1 MRRTGRKKQDM
12 AEEIILSVKPRE
24 IVGKQVRALRRA
36 GWIPLS
42 VYGAHTTAKNL
53 QAEERPLRTVLHKA
67 GHNRLIR
74 LDNGDGKPHLVIAR
88 EIQREPISGNL
99 WHVDFQE
106 ISLTEKMQVEVPIV
120 LHGTSPIVKSGNG
133 LLLRGLEKIAVR
145 VLAADLIPEIQL
157 DISGLQNIGDSIH
170 VSNLELGDKVEILT
184 SLDELLAKI
193 IPVKEEVV
201 ETEAPVATAEVEVVS
216 KGKKE
221 EDEAEAKK

>member
-1 MRRTGRKKQDM
+1 M
-12 AEEIILSVKPRE
+12 AEEIVLTIKPRNV
-24 IVGKQVRALRRA
+24 IGKQVRALRRA

-42 VYGAHTTAKNL
+42 VYGAHTTAHSM
-53 QAEERPLRTVLHKA
+53 QAEERPLRAVLNKA

-74 LDNGDGKPHLVIAR
+74 LDAGDAKPRLVVAR

-106 ISLTEKMQVEVPIV
+106 VSLTEKMQIEVPIMIQ
-120 LHGTSPIVKSGNG
+120 GTPPIVKSGNG
-133 LLLRGLEKIAVR
+133 LLLRGLEKITVR

-157 DISGLQNIGDSIH
+157 DIAGLQNIGDSIH
-170 VSNLELGDKVEILT
+170 VVNLALGDKIEILT
-184 SLDELLAKI
+184 SPDELLAKI
-193 IPVKEEVV
+193 VPVKDEVV

-221 EDEAEAKK
+221 EEGEAEAKK